1 MSDVSG
7 QRQQCGIQWLEGNST
22 DTDSTGQIAAK
33 HFTESQTDVQTFK
46 KLKTQHS
53 PGCAPRV
60 SVLLVEQTKNK
71 ITPVHLQVDQWQ
83 NHTNS
88 EP

>member
-22 DTDSTGQIAAK
+22 ETHSTRLIAAK

-46 KLKTQHS
+46 KNERPNIH
-53 PGCAPRV
+53 RV
-60 SVLLVEQTKNK
+60 
-71 ITPVHLQVDQWQ
+71 VHL
-83 NHTNS
+83 
-88 EP
+88 ERLCC